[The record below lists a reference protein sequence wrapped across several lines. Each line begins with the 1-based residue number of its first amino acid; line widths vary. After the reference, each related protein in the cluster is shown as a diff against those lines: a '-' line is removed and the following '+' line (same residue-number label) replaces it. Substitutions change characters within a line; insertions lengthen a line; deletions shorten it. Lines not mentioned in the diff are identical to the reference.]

1 MANQTRD
8 YKPRLS
14 IEISQSQDDEL
25 RMLVPHN
32 MKSPMV
38 RAMLDSLIMLLKSM
52 PHARTQVIALIIAR
66 EFDLAQAT
74 YQAAAEAANRS
85 ATDGSTFGG

>member
-1 MANQTRD
+1 MANVTRD

-32 MKSPMV
+32 LKSPMV

-52 PHARTQVIALIIAR
+52 PHARAQVIALIIAR